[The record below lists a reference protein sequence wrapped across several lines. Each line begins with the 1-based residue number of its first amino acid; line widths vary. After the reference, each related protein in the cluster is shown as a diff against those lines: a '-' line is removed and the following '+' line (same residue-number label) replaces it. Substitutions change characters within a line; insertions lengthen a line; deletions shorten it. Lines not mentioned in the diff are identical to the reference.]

1 VNVTDQGNGKA
12 GEVHVSG
19 AMTHSEE
26 NSLDQPVERIA
37 VELK

>member
-1 VNVTDQGNGKA
+1 
-12 GEVHVSG
+12 VHLSG